1 MDMEEL
7 HEFANILT
15 QKEEEYN
22 TTIEQAA
29 NAFTQMDEEFENK
42 IEQAANTFTQMDE
55 EFENKIEQAA
65 NALTEKELLK
75 QSEMEYLEAKA
86 SGDVR
91 SETAY
96 GNLTIIELA
105 KSRFGIK
112 CDAEFIVPFGKY
124 EWIEGFDHGLS
135 RVRTHGLTG
144 YTKNITAI
152 FDDDWNEITDR
163 KIIEEKEAE
172 YRMKHPEKYA
182 KWGIIDET
190 GKEVLPTEY
199 DEIWKFYG
207 KNRLSTKVVKDGVE
221 DEIYFHNL
229 NSSIPMPANTKKRS
243 SYFDEN
249 DCDNNCF
256 NINDCYDYEGNFDYD
271 RLEDAIL
278 DGEYVSEDW

>member
-15 QKEEEYN
+15 KKEEEYN
-22 TTIEQAA
+22 ATVEQVA

-42 IEQAANTFTQMDE
+42 IEQTANAFTQMDE
-55 EFENKIEQAA
+55 EFENEIEQAA

-91 SETAY
+91 SEKEY
-96 GNLTIIELA
+96 GNLTIIELT

-112 CDAEFIVPFGKY
+112 CNAGFIVPFGKY

-172 YRMKHPEKYA
+172 YRMKHP
-182 KWGIIDET
+182 
-190 GKEVLPTEY
+190 
-199 DEIWKFYG
+199 
-207 KNRLSTKVVKDGVE
+207 
-221 DEIYFHNL
+221 
-229 NSSIPMPANTKKRS
+229 
-243 SYFDEN
+243 
-249 DCDNNCF
+249 
-256 NINDCYDYEGNFDYD
+256 
-271 RLEDAIL
+271 
-278 DGEYVSEDW
+278 

>member
-22 TTIEQAA
+22 ATVEQAA
-29 NAFTQMDEEFENK
+29 NAFTQMDDEFENKIEQTTNAFTQMDEEFEN
-42 IEQAANTFTQMDE
+42 E
-55 EFENKIEQAA
+55 IEQAA

-91 SETAY
+91 SEKEY
-96 GNLTIIELA
+96 GNLTIIELT
-105 KSRFGIK
+105 KSRFGIR
-112 CDAEFIVPFGKY
+112 CNAGFIVPFGKY

-172 YRMKHPEKYA
+172 YRIKHPEKYA

-207 KNRLSTKVVKDGVE
+207 KNRLSTKVVRDGVE
-221 DEIYFHNL
+221 YEIYFHSL
-229 NSSIPMPANTKKRS
+229 NSSIPMPAKTKKWS
-243 SYFDEN
+243 SYFYEN

-256 NINDCYDYEGNFDYD
+256 KINDCYDYEGNFDYD
-271 RLEDAIL
+271 RLEEAHIIL
-278 DGEYVSEDW
+278 LCF

>member
-15 QKEEEYN
+15 KKEEEYSA
-22 TTIEQAA
+22 TVEQAA
-29 NAFTQMDEEFENK
+29 DAFTQMDEEFENK
-42 IEQAANTFTQMDE
+42 IEQAANAFTKMDE
-55 EFENKIEQAA
+55 EFENEIEQTA

-91 SETAY
+91 SEKEY
-96 GNLTIIELA
+96 GNLTIIELT
-105 KSRFGIK
+105 KSRFGIR
-112 CDAEFIVPFGKY
+112 CNAGFIVPFGKY

-172 YRMKHPEKYA
+172 YRIKHPEKYA
-182 KWGIIDET
+182 KWGIIDEA

-207 KNRLSTKVVKDGVE
+207 KNRLSTKVVRDGVE
-221 DEIYFHNL
+221 YEIYFHSL
-229 NSSIPMPANTKKRS
+229 NSSIPMPAKTKKWS
-243 SYFDEN
+243 SYFYEN

-256 NINDCYDYEGNFDYD
+256 KINDCYDYEGNFDYD

-278 DGEYVSEDW
+278 DGEYVSED

>member
-75 QSEMEYLEAKA
+75 QSEMEYIEAKA

-96 GNLTIIELA
+96 GNLTIIELT

-112 CDAEFIVPFGKY
+112 CDAEFIVP
-124 EWIEGFDHGLS
+124 L
-135 RVRTHGLTG
+135 
-144 YTKNITAI
+144 
-152 FDDDWNEITDR
+152 EI
-163 KIIEEKEAE
+163 
-172 YRMKHPEKYA
+172 
-182 KWGIIDET
+182 
-190 GKEVLPTEY
+190 
-199 DEIWKFYG
+199 
-207 KNRLSTKVVKDGVE
+207 
-221 DEIYFHNL
+221 
-229 NSSIPMPANTKKRS
+229 
-243 SYFDEN
+243 
-249 DCDNNCF
+249 
-256 NINDCYDYEGNFDYD
+256 
-271 RLEDAIL
+271 
-278 DGEYVSEDW
+278 

>member
-22 TTIEQAA
+22 ATVEQAA
-29 NAFTQMDEEFENK
+29 NAFTQMDEEFQNE
-42 IEQAANTFTQMDE
+42 
-55 EFENKIEQAA
+55 IEQAA

-91 SETAY
+91 SEKEY
-96 GNLTIIELA
+96 GNLTIIELT
-105 KSRFGIK
+105 KSRFGIR
-112 CDAEFIVPFGKY
+112 CNAGFIVPFGKY

-172 YRMKHPEKYA
+172 YRIKHPEKYA

-207 KNRLSTKVVKDGVE
+207 KNRLSTKVVRDGVE
-221 DEIYFHNL
+221 YEIYFHSL
-229 NSSIPMPANTKKRS
+229 NSSIPMPAKTKKWS
-243 SYFDEN
+243 SYFYEN

-256 NINDCYDYEGNFDYD
+256 KINDCYDYEGNFDY
-271 RLEDAIL
+271 
-278 DGEYVSEDW
+278 GECKLNCVKLQ

>member
-15 QKEEEYN
+15 KKEEEYN
-22 TTIEQAA
+22 ATVEQAA
-29 NAFTQMDEEFENK
+29 NA
-42 IEQAANTFTQMDE
+42 FTQMDE

-91 SETAY
+91 SEKEY
-96 GNLTIIELA
+96 GNLTIIELT

-112 CDAEFIVPFGKY
+112 CNAGFIVPFGKY

-207 KNRLSTKVVKDGVE
+207 KNRLSTKVVRDGVE
-221 DEIYFHNL
+221 YDICFHSL
-229 NSSIPMPANTKKRS
+229 NSSIPMPANTKKWS

-256 NINDCYDYEGNFDYD
+256 KINDCYDYEGNFDYD

-278 DGEYVSEDW
+278 DGEYVSED

>member
-1 MDMEEL
+1 MEEL

-15 QKEEEYN
+15 KKEEEYN
-22 TTIEQAA
+22 ATVEQAA
-29 NAFTQMDEEFENK
+29 NAFTKMDEEFENK
-42 IEQAANTFTQMDE
+42 IEQAANAFTKMDE
-55 EFENKIEQAA
+55 EFENEIEQTA

-91 SETAY
+91 SEKEY
-96 GNLTIIELA
+96 GNLTIIELT
-105 KSRFGIK
+105 KSRFGIR
-112 CDAEFIVPFGKY
+112 CNAGFIVPFGKY

-144 YTKNITAI
+144 YTKNITSI
-152 FDDDWNEITDR
+152 LDDDWNEITDR
-163 KIIEEKEAE
+163 KIIEEREAE

-207 KNRLSTKVVKDGVE
+207 KNRLSTKVVRDGVE
-221 DEIYFHNL
+221 YEIYFHSL
-229 NSSIPMPANTKKRS
+229 NSSIPMPANTKKWS

-249 DCDNNCF
+249 DSDNNCF
-256 NINDCYDYEGNFDYD
+256 KINDCYDYEGNFDYD

-278 DGEYVSEDW
+278 DGEYVSED

>member
-15 QKEEEYN
+15 KKEEEYN
-22 TTIEQAA
+22 ATVEQAA
-29 NAFTQMDEEFENK
+29 NAFTKMDEEFENK
-42 IEQAANTFTQMDE
+42 IEQAANAFTKMDE
-55 EFENKIEQAA
+55 EFENEIEQTA

-91 SETAY
+91 SEKEY
-96 GNLTIIELA
+96 GNLTIIELT
-105 KSRFGIK
+105 KSRFGIR
-112 CDAEFIVPFGKY
+112 CNAGFIVPFGKY

-163 KIIEEKEAE
+163 KIIEEREAE

-207 KNRLSTKVVKDGVE
+207 KNRLSTKVVRDGVE
-221 DEIYFHNL
+221 YEIYFHSL
-229 NSSIPMPANTKKRS
+229 NSSIPMPANTKKWS

-249 DCDNNCF
+249 DSDNNCF
-256 NINDCYDYEGNFDYD
+256 KINDCYDYEGNFDYD

-278 DGEYVSEDW
+278 DGESVSED